1 MRKMVEIDTAALKGL
16 ELLTTDRKVSLQ
28 DLVVRR
34 SAICSRSTRR
44 PETTKELFAQ
54 SPKGSRAKPKAA

>member
-34 SAICSRSTRR
+34 SAIC
-44 PETTKELFAQ
+44 
-54 SPKGSRAKPKAA
+54 